1 MLRDCLAGFAAVAAV
16 ADSAC
21 SKLARVAPVA
31 GSDGA
36 VSDQNFEVHRGIM
49 LFSFSTGHTG

>member
-1 MLRDCLAGFAAVAAV
+1 VSAAKHFVAAF